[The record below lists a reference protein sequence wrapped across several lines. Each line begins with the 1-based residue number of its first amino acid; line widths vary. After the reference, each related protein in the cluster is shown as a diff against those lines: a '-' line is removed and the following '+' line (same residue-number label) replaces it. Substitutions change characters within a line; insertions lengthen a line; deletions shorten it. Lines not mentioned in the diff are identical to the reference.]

1 MKSSNFFITL
11 SEPLIFSRVLLIVFE
26 PGYIY
31 KKPRGNV
38 GFIGGVKGVKKNTE
52 KI

>member
-11 SEPLIFSRVLLIVFE
+11 SEPLIFSGVLLISK
-26 PGYIY
+26 GLKIY

-38 GFIGGVKGVKKNTE
+38 GFIGRIKDKKNNTK